1 MVVRFLP
8 DPLHFVD
15 NAGISSS
22 TNPLEGY
29 FSRVKEN
36 YRRHRALPRKY
47 REHYFQRYFFLHLD
61 EKQQHFLNIIP
72 IARSAATKFHFL
84 NPAGKR
90 NPRAG
95 QSVFNLSRSRNF
107 DWWGGRAS
115 SAFNVAPNCDRP
127 DDGAPLCR
135 GDITDCVMGASPRA
149 LNLGKCFFL
158 PLSFLKKVAIMD

>member
-1 MVVRFLP
+1 MGYCDLALAAHMVVRFLP

-61 EKQQHFLNIIP
+61 KKQQHFLNIIP
-72 IARSAATKFHFL
+72 AKTGL
-84 NPAGKR
+84 Y
-90 NPRAG
+90 
-95 QSVFNLSRSRNF
+95 VVSR
-107 DWWGGRAS
+107 
-115 SAFNVAPNCDRP
+115 
-127 DDGAPLCR
+127 PLCLP
-135 GDITDCVMGASPRA
+135 AY
-149 LNLGKCFFL
+149 LNSQGQAGVTFYRWFQTLFL
-158 PLSFLKKVAIMD
+158 L